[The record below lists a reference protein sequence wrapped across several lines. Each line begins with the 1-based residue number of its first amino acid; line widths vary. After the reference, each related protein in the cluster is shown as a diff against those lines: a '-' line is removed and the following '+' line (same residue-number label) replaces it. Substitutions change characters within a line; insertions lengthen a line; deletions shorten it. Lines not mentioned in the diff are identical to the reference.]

1 MNEWESWDFNS
12 NSVALKTDLLIR
24 IGYVD
29 PEERCL
35 FGEET
40 APTPNGPGAVTSGVF
55 KGPRPLAR
63 RQTSTLPYT
72 ITSMRSTDLKG
83 SDHPISGG
91 IQKLGDDH
99 A

>member
-1 MNEWESWDFNS
+1 M
-12 NSVALKTDLLIR
+12 ALKTDLLIR

-35 FGEET
+35 FGEEM
-40 APTPNGPGAVTSGVF
+40 APTPKGPGAITSGVF
-55 KGPRPLAR
+55 KGLRPLAR

-72 ITSMRSTDLKG
+72 ITSMRSTALKG
-83 SDHPISGG
+83 SDHPIFGG